1 MSFYRKAPDT
11 AKRKKKLM
19 RLSGLTEGL
28 IAPALVKKSAYLGQL
43 IANWP
48 QIAGPF
54 AAWAK
59 PADIHPASGAED
71 DGTLTLSIHSG
82 RGPEAMALQAEIL
95 ERVNAFAGFRLV
107 AKLKVKQDLPLDMA
121 KDASAESASQSAPQS
136 APQSALEQP
145 KAASLQ
151 EALAR
156 LGATLDAKSKE

>member
-1 MSFYRKAPDT
+1 MSFHRKAPDK
-11 AKRKKKLM
+11 AKRKKKLT

-59 PADIHPASGAED
+59 PADIHPASTAEE

-107 AKLKVKQDLPLDMA
+107 AKLKVKQDLPLDRA
-121 KDASAESASQSAPQS
+121 PKQPAAPIAESPA
-136 APQSALEQP
+136 EQP
-145 KAASLQ
+145 KATSLQ

-156 LGATLDAKSKE
+156 LGATLEAKSKK

>member
-28 IAPALVKKSAYLGQL
+28 IAPALVKKSAYLSQL

-54 AAWAK
+54 ADWAK
-59 PADIHPASGAED
+59 PADIHPASTAEE

-107 AKLKVKQDLPLDMA
+107 AKLKVKQDLPLETA
-121 KDASAESASQSAPQS
+121 PKQTKNSFAESADNLTAK
-136 APQSALEQP
+136 QP
-145 KAASLQ
+145 KATSVQ

>member
-19 RLSGLTEGL
+19 RLSGLTEDL

-54 AAWAK
+54 ATWAK
-59 PADIHPASGAED
+59 PADIHPASNAHE

-82 RGPEAMALQAEIL
+82 RGPEAMALQADIL
-95 ERVNAFAGFRLV
+95 ERVNGFVGFRLV
-107 AKLKVKQDLPLDMA
+107 AKLKVKQDLPLDMKA
-121 KDASAESASQSAPQS
+121 EQDTTKRAESSKAPL
-136 APQSALEQP
+136 PEQP
-145 KAASLQ
+145 KATSLQ

-156 LGATLDAKSKE
+156 LGASIDAKSNE